1 VSQGFPLGPQPCHSM
16 GRKYDRWRYASALKG
31 CMNTSLPTNS
41 NALMSSERRRW
52 YVHLALIVSL
62 AGSLLS
68 LIYLSH
74 SITVHVIFGVWF
86 MAMLLFHFYQR
97 RRTIK
102 SLLKRLMGVQT
113 RSRATTR
120 LIVSDIVLEL
130 LVLDVLVSG
139 IVDGLN
145 HHATEF
151 PFATA
156 IGLPPGLSQWHKL
169 AALVLVVYAAVHV
182 VRRRKRLRRSHIQ

>member
-1 VSQGFPLGPQPCHSM
+1 M
-16 GRKYDRWRYASALKG
+16 KG
-31 CMNTSLPTNS
+31 HKITSLPAKS
-41 NALMSSERRRW
+41 NVVTTGERRRW
-52 YVHLALIVSL
+52 YVHLSLLVSL

-74 SITVHVIFGVWF
+74 SITIHVIFGVWF

-102 SLLKRLMGVQT
+102 SLIKRLIGIQT
-113 RSRATTR
+113 RTRETTR
-120 LIVSDIVLEL
+120 LVVSDIILEL

-145 HHATEF
+145 HHATQF
-151 PFATA
+151 PFASA
-156 IGLPPGLSQWHKL
+156 LGLPPGLSQWHKL
-169 AALVLVVYAAVHV
+169 AALVLVVYATVHV
-182 VRRRKRLRRSHIQ
+182 IRRRKRLRRSHIQ